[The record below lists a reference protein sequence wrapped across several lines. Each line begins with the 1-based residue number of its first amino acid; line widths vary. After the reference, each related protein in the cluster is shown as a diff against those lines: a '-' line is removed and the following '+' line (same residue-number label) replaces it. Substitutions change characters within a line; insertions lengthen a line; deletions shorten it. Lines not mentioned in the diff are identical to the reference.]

1 LLFKPSPF
9 QSVKQPDSLNLKTMK
24 KLLLLSV
31 ILLSGFSAK
40 ALTDENDSLGLPGDN
55 LDLYG
60 VLDLFKQSATMEEF
74 EKKLNDPANEIN
86 NLDLNGD
93 NDVDY
98 IRVVDQVE
106 GDAHAIVL
114 QVPVSDKEA
123 QDVAVIELEKTGN
136 ESADVQIVGDEELYG
151 ENYVVEA
158 QSETPATDAKWQG
171 FRPVVVV
178 NVWMWPCVRFVYA
191 PAYVL
196 WVSPWHWAHYPGYWR
211 PWHPVMWRVYHPRVV
226 HYHVHYVCVHERR
239 MVHAHACYN
248 GHRMSSNSVHQRY
261 AADHQRHAAAQGQR
275 NAGNKQHA
283 GNGQAQK
290 QHAPRSGG
298 GNHGGGQKQQ
308 HAGQRGGGGSHN
320 GGGGHKGGGGRH

>member
-1 LLFKPSPF
+1 
-9 QSVKQPDSLNLKTMK
+9 MK
-24 KLLLLSV
+24 KLLLLSAMF
-31 ILLSGFSAK
+31 LAGFSSK
-40 ALTDENDSLGLPGDN
+40 AFAAENDSLGLPGDN

-60 VLDLFKQSATMEEF
+60 VLDLFKQSSSLEEF

-98 IRVVDQVE
+98 IRVVDQVD

-114 QVPVSDKEA
+114 EVPVSDKEA
-123 QDVAVIELEKTGN
+123 QDVAVIELEKTGT

-239 MVHAHACYN
+239 MAHAHMCYSN
-248 GHRMSSNSVHQRY
+248 HRVASNAVHQRY
-261 AADHQRHAAAQGQR
+261 ATDHQRRAAAQGQR
-275 NAGNKQHA
+275 NAGGNKGGKQNAQHPRA
-283 GNGQAQK
+283 GGQK
-290 QHAPRSGG
+290 Q
-298 GNHGGGQKQQ
+298 GGGQKQQ
-308 HAGQRGGGGSHN
+308 HAAPRAGGGNHGGGNRGGGGNH
-320 GGGGHKGGGGRH
+320 GGGGHGGRH